1 MKKTNNNIS
10 DWLEKYGDAEVDGF
24 IEKNLIIVEKIRSVI
39 EEKGFGKEWL
49 CEYMELTE
57 SEVDVLLSGMYNFTL
72 KELVKM
78 ESILGID
85 LI

>member
-10 DWLEKYGDAEVDGF
+10 DWLEKYGDVEVDRF
-24 IEKNLIIVEKIRSVI
+24 VEKNLIIVERIRSAI
-39 EEKGFGKEWL
+39 EEKGLDKEWL

-72 KELVKM
+72 KELVKL
-78 ESILGID
+78 EFILGTD